1 MFVPKN
7 IQFEKI
13 QSKHERIA
21 EDDGVNMENIP

>member
-1 MFVPKN
+1 MFVPD

-21 EDDGVNMENIP
+21 EGDGVNMENIP